1 MASAAFDTKYVSY
14 KEQGV
19 TMVAMPLFSTPTRI
33 APRLGRW
40 PLTSLSH
47 RLAISVGDAE
57 LGNALRTALV
67 LRPEFIAANDN
78 SADVVVTDSHEFT
91 NWNGAQVLVV
101 GSNEKAKNG
110 ETVIDSLDPSLI
122 LSAAAVLASGYK
134 VTPERPNGDA
144 IRLSSREKEVAAL
157 LVDGASNKVI
167 ARELDISVHTAKFH
181 VTAVLDKLGARNR
194 ADAVAIA
201 LREGVVTL

>member
-1 MASAAFDTKYVSY
+1 
-14 KEQGV
+14 
-19 TMVAMPLFSTPTRI
+19 MVAMPLYSTSTRVS
-33 APRLGRW
+33 PQLGRW

-47 RLAISVGDAE
+47 RLAIAVDDAD

-78 SADVVVTDSHEFT
+78 AADIVVTDSFDRP

-101 GSNEKAKNG
+101 GSSEKPRNG
-110 ETVIDSLDPSLI
+110 ETVIESLDPSLI
-122 LSAAAVLASGYK
+122 LSAAAVIASGYK
-134 VTPERPNGDA
+134 LTPDRHGEA
-144 IRLSSREKEVAAL
+144 IRLSSREKEVASL

>member
-1 MASAAFDTKYVSY
+1 
-14 KEQGV
+14 
-19 TMVAMPLFSTPTRI
+19 MVAMPLYSTARRV
-33 APRLGRW
+33 APQLGRW

-47 RLAISVGDAE
+47 RLAISVSDDE

-101 GSNEKAKNG
+101 GSSDKPRNG
-110 ETVIDSLDPSLI
+110 ETVIESLDPSFI

-134 VTPERPNGDA
+134 LTPDRQMADKLH
-144 IRLSSREKEVAAL
+144 LSSREKEVASL
-157 LVDGASNKVI
+157 LAEGASNKVI

>member
-1 MASAAFDTKYVSY
+1 M
-14 KEQGV
+14 
-19 TMVAMPLFSTPTRI
+19 TMVAMPLYSTQTRI
-33 APRLGRW
+33 APQLGRW

-47 RLAISVGDAE
+47 RLAISVADAE

-67 LRPEFIAANDN
+67 LRPEFIAANET
-78 SADVVVTDSHEFT
+78 SAEVVVTDSPDFP

-101 GSNEKAKNG
+101 GSNEKPRHG
-110 ETVIDSLDPSLI
+110 ETVIESLDPSLI

-134 VTPERPNGDA
+134 LMPERTNADA
-144 IRLSSREKEVAAL
+144 LRLSSREKEVAAL

>member
-1 MASAAFDTKYVSY
+1 
-14 KEQGV
+14 
-19 TMVAMPLFSTPTRI
+19 MVAMPIYSTTPRL

-47 RLAISVGDAE
+47 RLAISVDDAE

-67 LRPEFIAANDN
+67 LRPEFVAANDN
-78 SADVVVTDSHEFT
+78 SAEVVITDKRDFP

-101 GSNEKAKNG
+101 GSTEKPRNG

-122 LSAAAVLASGYK
+122 LSTAAVLASGYK
-134 VTPERPNGDA
+134 VTPERPSGDA
-144 IRLSSREKEVAAL
+144 IRLSSREQEVASL
-157 LVDGASNKVI
+157 LVEGASNKVI

>member
-1 MASAAFDTKYVSY
+1 
-14 KEQGV
+14 
-19 TMVAMPLFSTPTRI
+19 MVAMPLYSSQSRI
-33 APRLGRW
+33 APQLGRW

-47 RLAISVGDAE
+47 RLAISVGDVD

-78 SADVVVTDSHEFT
+78 SAEVVVTDSHDFT
-91 NWNGAQVLVV
+91 SWNGAQVLVV
-101 GSNEKAKNG
+101 GSNAKARHG

-134 VTPERPNGDA
+134 LMPERPSGDT
-144 IRLSSREKEVAAL
+144 IRLSSREQEVAAL

>member
-1 MASAAFDTKYVSY
+1 M
-14 KEQGV
+14 
-19 TMVAMPLFSTPTRI
+19 TMVAMPLYSTQTRI
-33 APRLGRW
+33 APQLGRW

-47 RLAISVGDAE
+47 RLAISVADAE

-67 LRPEFIAANDN
+67 LRPEFIAANET
-78 SADVVVTDSHEFT
+78 SAEVVVTDSLDFP

-101 GSNEKAKNG
+101 GSNEKPRHG
-110 ETVIDSLDPSLI
+110 ETVIESLDPSLI

-134 VTPERPNGDA
+134 LMPERTNA
-144 IRLSSREKEVAAL
+144 VALRLSSREKEVAAL

>member
-1 MASAAFDTKYVSY
+1 
-14 KEQGV
+14 
-19 TMVAMPLFSTPTRI
+19 MVAMPLYSTSRI

-47 RLAISVGDAE
+47 RLSISVGDAE

-78 SADVVVTDSHEFT
+78 DAEVIVTDSHDT
-91 NWNGAQVLVV
+91 TSWNGAQILVV
-101 GSNEKAKNG
+101 GSTEKPRHG

-134 VTPERPNGDA
+134 VTPDRQNADA
-144 IRLSSREKEVAAL
+144 IHLSTREKEVAAL
-157 LVDGASNKVI
+157 LAEGASNKVI